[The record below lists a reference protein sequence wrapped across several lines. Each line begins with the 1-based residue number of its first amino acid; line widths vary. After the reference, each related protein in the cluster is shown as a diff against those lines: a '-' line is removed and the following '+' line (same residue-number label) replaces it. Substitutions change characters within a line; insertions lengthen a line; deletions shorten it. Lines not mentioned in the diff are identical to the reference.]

1 MNSYFVS
8 HPEMVLGE
16 MKMESTR
23 FGMDSA
29 CKARQ
34 DKPLSELLSEAV
46 QRISGEIP
54 EQNYEI
60 DGISDGQDAEL
71 PADPNVRNFSFA
83 LVDGRVYF
91 RENNKMTP
99 ANVSVTAENRIKG
112 LLEIRDCVRK
122 LIQYQTDDCPEE
134 VIQTEQENLN
144 RLYDAFTKKY
154 GLINSRGNYLA
165 FAADESYFLLCS
177 LEVLDDEGKFKR
189 KADMFSKRTIKPHR
203 EVTFVETA
211 SEALALSIGEKAR
224 VDLPYMAKLT
234 GKSAGG
240 NHRGLAGG

>member
-46 QRISGEIP
+46 QRINGEIP

-71 PADPNVRNFSFA
+71 PADPNCGTSH
-83 LVDGRVYF
+83 L
-91 RENNKMTP
+91 P
-99 ANVSVTAENRIKG
+99 LWTAGFISERI
-112 LLEIRDCVRK
+112 
-122 LIQYQTDDCPEE
+122 
-134 VIQTEQENLN
+134 
-144 RLYDAFTKKY
+144 
-154 GLINSRGNYLA
+154 
-165 FAADESYFLLCS
+165 
-177 LEVLDDEGKFKR
+177 
-189 KADMFSKRTIKPHR
+189 IK
-203 EVTFVETA
+203 
-211 SEALALSIGEKAR
+211 
-224 VDLPYMAKLT
+224 
-234 GKSAGG
+234 
-240 NHRGLAGG
+240 

>member
-1 MNSYFVS
+1 
-8 HPEMVLGE
+8 
-16 MKMESTR
+16 
-23 FGMDSA
+23 
-29 CKARQ
+29 
-34 DKPLSELLSEAV
+34 
-46 QRISGEIP
+46 
-54 EQNYEI
+54 
-60 DGISDGQDAEL
+60 
-71 PADPNVRNFSFA
+71 
-83 LVDGRVYF
+83 
-91 RENNKMTP
+91 MTP

-144 RLYDAFTKKY
+144 RLYDAFTEKY
-154 GLINSRGNYLA
+154 GLINNRGNYLA

-224 VDLPYMAKLT
+224 VDLPYMSKLT

-240 NHRGLAGG
+240 NHRGLAGGNLQSAVVRACKICDRRRVFVGECAGEAHHVAKAAEE